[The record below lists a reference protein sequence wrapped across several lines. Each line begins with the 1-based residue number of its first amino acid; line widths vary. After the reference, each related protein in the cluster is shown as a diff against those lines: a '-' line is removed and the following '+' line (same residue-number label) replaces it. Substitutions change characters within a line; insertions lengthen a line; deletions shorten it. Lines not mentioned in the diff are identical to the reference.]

1 MQSNRIMY
9 SNDRLLKLEGRKDL
23 SDLMVQ
29 AISLGIEKGPGNK
42 TEKEDEK
49 KSKLNPTPVA
59 PINRMKSVD
68 ERLPAYYVR
77 SRSAAKL
84 QERGVGGYVSPNN
97 FLENK
102 SETNTSKNVSKAGT
116 GKSIL
121 RIIFVERLD
130 LIIAASEDK
139 DIYVWGFDLEALK
152 ALTEL
157 RDKADAGNV
166 LTEGIHIILLL
177 LQIRTVPF
185 LVIYKVPKSLIV
197 WLALHYVKYLVIIK
211 NLLRHW

>member
-1 MQSNRIMY
+1 MY

-23 SDLMVQ
+23 GDLMVQ
-29 AISLGIEKGPGNK
+29 AISLGDPQGPGNK
-42 TEKEDEK
+42 TENQDEK

-59 PINRMKSVD
+59 PINRNKSVD
-68 ERLPAYYVR
+68 GRLPAYYVR
-77 SRSAAKL
+77 SRSATKL

-121 RIIFVERLD
+121 RIIFVERFD

-139 DIYVWGFDLEALK
+139 DIYVWGFDLEALT
-152 ALTEL
+152 ALQHQ
-157 RDKADAGNV
+157 ADVGSV
-166 LTEGIHIILLL
+166 LTEGIHISLLL
-177 LQIRTVPF
+177 LKIRTVPF
-185 LVIYKVPKSLIV
+185 LIIYKVPESLIV

-211 NLLRHW
+211 NLLHHWHL